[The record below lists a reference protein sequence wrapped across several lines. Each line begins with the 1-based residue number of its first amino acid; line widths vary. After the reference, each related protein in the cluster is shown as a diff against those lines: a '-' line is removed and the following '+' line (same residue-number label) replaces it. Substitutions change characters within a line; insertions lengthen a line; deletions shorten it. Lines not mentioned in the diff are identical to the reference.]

1 MVPLYKESV
10 KVSSLVLNKYSNH
23 QPLRGLNHWLRSSTN
38 QMYTQTAIP
47 GGGAAWR
54 KQFLVVA
61 IALRKTFTPGG
72 SAFSLD
78 PIIGGVSYSNIT
90 TETAEQ
96 VKLTDKICKSNTRK
110 CINFKTC

>member
-1 MVPLYKESV
+1 MIPALNLEHYVTNLLYKESV

-23 QPLRGLNHWLRSSTN
+23 QPLRGIT
-38 QMYTQTAIP
+38 
-47 GGGAAWR
+47 GGGAVPIR
-54 KQFLVVA
+54 CILKQQFLVVA
-61 IALRKTFTPGG
+61 TALRKTFTPGG
-72 SAFSLD
+72 GTFSLD

-96 VKLTDKICKSNTRK
+96 VKLTDKNCNTNTRK

>member
-1 MVPLYKESV
+1 MIPALNLEHYVTNLLYKESV

-23 QPLRGLNHWLRSSTN
+23 QPLRGIT
-38 QMYTQTAIP
+38 

-54 KQFLVVA
+54 KQFLLVA
-61 IALRKTFTPGG
+61 IALRKTFTLGG
-72 SAFSLD
+72 GTFSLD